1 MACVE
6 LMAAFWTFSGWQS
19 FSSLKLI
26 SRAGFCLTAHCCLIP
41 EVLNTV
47 FFIQSITN
55 IIFTDRKKLNREN
68 VSFLNFAPRNHLMFR
83 ACYQRQQVN
92 IFLLDEAVFF
102 KIPQTQVFLGL
113 LVHPNAQSTFGIR
126 FYTEYLII
134 KEDSMSNTVPT
145 FGDRFTFGTFQVQI
159 PLCAHILVLH
169 RLLDS

>member
-134 KEDSMSNTVPT
+134 
-145 FGDRFTFGTFQVQI
+145 
-159 PLCAHILVLH
+159 
-169 RLLDS
+169 